1 MYREKRLSDR
11 AWCTGQQGTCL
22 LYTSA
27 GADGI
32 YYSAQFGELGRF
44 EKEEWEKLVRP
55 SDLQILGVAESTAEK
70 YNILHICGEPEYEFK
85 THVDWFKDYPADLI
99 NWSVK
104 DNHFTLE
111 EGRELYSSAIL
122 GGMNNKGNVLKGPK
136 EAIEEEVK
144 SVLDAFGT
152 TGIMIGADCTIQGEN
167 ISLDYIKT
175 AVDAAHGY
183 VK

>member
-1 MYREKRLSDR
+1 M
-11 AWCTGQQGTCL
+11 
-22 LYTSA
+22 
-27 GADGI
+27 
-32 YYSAQFGELGRF
+32 
-44 EKEEWEKLVRP
+44 
-55 SDLQILGVAESTAEK
+55 
-70 YNILHICGEPEYEFK
+70 
-85 THVDWFKDYPADLI
+85 I

>member
-1 MYREKRLSDR
+1 MNKYIITIIVALM
-11 AWCTGQQGTCL
+11 ALGI
-22 LYTSA
+22 
-27 GADGI
+27 GAKAQTV
-32 YYSAQFGELGRF
+32 YSCQYKSEADV
-44 EKEEWEKLVRP
+44 KVH
-55 SDLQILGVAESTAEK
+55 VTK

-144 SVLDAFGT
+144 AVLDAFGT

>member
-1 MYREKRLSDR
+1 MRTFTIVL
-11 AWCTGQQGTCL
+11 A
-22 LYTSA
+22 
-27 GADGI
+27 
-32 YYSAQFGELGRF
+32 
-44 EKEEWEKLVRP
+44 
-55 SDLQILGVAESTAEK
+55 TACPFSLPEK
-70 YNILHICGEPEYEFK
+70 YNEQMKEC
-85 THVDWFKDYPADLI
+85 
-99 NWSVK
+99 K

-136 EAIEEEVK
+136 EAIEAEVK
-144 SVLDAFGT
+144 TVLDAFGT